1 MLMMRRRIDAVFTI
15 EVQLPVPVTVI
26 DLCTHTHVCVCLYA
40 THTHTRS
47 HSLTHTQSLSL
58 THTGANSGDRCDFQR
73 AACPGMPVICWY
85 MLGLLINRET

>member
-26 DLCTHTHVCVCLYA
+26 DLCTHT
-40 THTHTRS
+40 RS

-58 THTGANSGDRCDFQR
+58 SHTGANSGDRCDFQR